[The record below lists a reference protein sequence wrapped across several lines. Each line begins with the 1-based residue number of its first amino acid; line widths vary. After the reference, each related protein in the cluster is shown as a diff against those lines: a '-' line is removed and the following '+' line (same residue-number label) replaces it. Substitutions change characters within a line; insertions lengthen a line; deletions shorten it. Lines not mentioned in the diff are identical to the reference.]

1 MQPILSR
8 LWRTDP
14 LLTGTGVFLL
24 ALVLPFGLGLWL
36 DPRVITGAPAWLKP
50 LKFAVSTGLY
60 CLTLAWVF
68 GYLPEWARLRAIVGR
83 GTAAALVAEVVM
95 IAGQA
100 ARGTT
105 SHFNAATVFDRT
117 IFIAMGTIIV
127 AQTFLAAALAVA
139 AWRQRFADRAMGWA
153 LRLGLA
159 ITVLG
164 AFTGG
169 LMTQPT
175 AAQIAEARI
184 THQMPITGAHTVGAP
199 DGGPGLPITGWSTR
213 HGDIRVP
220 HFIGLHAWQVLPLF
234 VLLALPRAGVRT
246 RTRLAIAAGVAYA
259 ATFVAL
265 LAQALRGL
273 PLLPLSL

>member
-1 MQPILSR
+1 MPSLLSR

-14 LLTGTGVFLL
+14 LLTGTGLFLL
-24 ALVLPFGLGLWL
+24 ALLLPFGLGVWL
-36 DPRVITGAPAWLKP
+36 DPRIITGAPAWLKP
-50 LKFAVSTGLY
+50 LKFAISTGLY

-68 GYLPEWARLRAIVGR
+68 GYLTEWPRLRAIVGR
-83 GTAAALVAEVVM
+83 GTAAALVVEVVM

-105 SHFNAATVFDRT
+105 SHFNAATVFDRS

-139 AWRQRFADRAMGWA
+139 VWRQRFADPALGWA

-159 ITVLG
+159 IAVLG

-175 AAQIAEARI
+175 AAQIAEART
-184 THQMPITGAHTVGAP
+184 THRMPITGAHTVGAP
-199 DGGPGLPITGWSTR
+199 DGGPGLPLTGWSTR

-220 HFIGLHAWQVLPLF
+220 HFVGLHAWQVLPLF
-234 VLLALPRAGVRT
+234 VLLALPRGNDRT
-246 RTRLAIAAGVAYA
+246 RARLAIVAGVAYGA
-259 ATFVAL
+259 VFTAL
-265 LAQALRGL
+265 LVQALRGV
-273 PLLPLSL
+273 PLVPF